1 MRGRA
6 GRPAGRRPPPGPVHA
21 AVWDLARDMLGLVLP
36 SSCGGC
42 GADDTAWCVCCAA
55 SLAPDPWRC
64 EGRAGRLDLLDG
76 RPPVPVWAVADFVG
90 PVRRAISAWKDHG
103 RSDLTGPFEA
113 AVRAGARAAAAV
125 VLPDDPPGTSAHPLI
140 AVVPAPST
148 PAAVRRR
155 GWHPVGVLA
164 QAVADELI
172 RAGVPARTWRAL
184 RRAPGADQAGLS
196 ARARSRNLAGH
207 VHVTGRPGPPATHVV
222 LVDDVLTTGATFA
235 ACAQALEQVGL
246 CVVAGVV
253 IASTPRPGAGGTH
266 RSALAWGPEPD
277 GSS

>member
-1 MRGRA
+1 
-6 GRPAGRRPPPGPVHA
+6 
-21 AVWDLARDMLGLVLP
+21 VWSVVRDLARDLLGLVLP
-36 SSCGGC
+36 MSCAGC
-42 GADDTAWCVCCAA
+42 GADDTAWCAPCAA
-55 SLAPDPWRC
+55 SLAAAPWRC

-103 RSDLTGPFEA
+103 RADLSGPFEA
-113 AVRAGARAAAAV
+113 AVRAGARAAALAPALAGALDLRV
-125 VLPDDPPGTSAHPLI
+125 TGASAPPLI
-140 AVVPAPST
+140 AVVPSPST

-155 GWHPVGVLA
+155 GWDPVGGLA
-164 QAVADELI
+164 QAVADELV
-172 RAGVPARTWRAL
+172 AVGVPARAWRSL

-207 VHVTGRPGPPATHVV
+207 VRVVGRPAPPATQVV

-235 ACAQALEQVGL
+235 ACVQALEQAGL
-246 CVVAGVV
+246 RVVAGVV

-266 RSALAWGPEPD
+266 RSALAWGPEPH
-277 GSS
+277 GPG